1 MHRVVSFAIV
11 GPHELEV
18 GFEDGVVRRIN
29 FLPVLEGELFGPL
42 KDLDVFNQVAL
53 SPEGY
58 TLLWPNGADFD
69 PATLHDWPEIE
80 AEFVEMAQSWGRRVN
95 TATDLSRHSAKRDG
109 GLDTGYRL
117 GRHLPWPHFPTESPS
132 IHTNAGAGPA
142 CGDCASA
149 SPTSWIYLPPACRLR
164 KSLRSCLTW
173 RSRTSRRAYGSPAAA
188 SIAAA

>member
-1 MHRVVSFAIV
+1 MVSVMTNHPMHRVVSFAIV

-29 FLPVLEGELFGPL
+29 FLPVLEGQLFGPL

-58 TLLWPNGADFD
+58 TLVWPNGADFD

-95 TATDLSRHSAKRDG
+95 TATD
-109 GLDTGYRL
+109 
-117 GRHLPWPHFPTESPS
+117 
-132 IHTNAGAGPA
+132 
-142 CGDCASA
+142 
-149 SPTSWIYLPPACRLR
+149 
-164 KSLRSCLTW
+164 
-173 RSRTSRRAYGSPAAA
+173 
-188 SIAAA
+188 